1 MATDGII
8 VDAASGVSGAG
19 RPPKPSTTF
28 CTRRRGLH
36 RLRAARPPPHPG
48 DGAGARRVRA
58 VHPAPGPDEPRHP
71 RHLLRPPD
79 RHRRPPTALLG
90 CLRDAYADEPFVV
103 VTDGSPSTKAT
114 LGSNCAHVTARFDER
129 TGWVVA
135 IAAIDNLTK
144 GASGAAVQC
153 ANLLL
158 DLPET
163 TGLPLVGACY
173 P

>member
-1 MATDGII
+1 MTAEPAMNR
-8 VDAASGVSGAG
+8 DAHLDL
-19 RPPKPSTTF
+19 TY
-28 CTRRRGLH
+28 
-36 RLRAARPPPHPG
+36 RAANGLTVH
-48 DGAGARRVRA
+48 VRA
-58 VHPAPGPDEPRHP
+58 TRERSGWRVAMTMSDDASTPVGSF
-71 RHLLRPPD
+71 LLP
-79 RHRRPPTALLG
+79 
-90 CLRDAYADEPFVV
+90 
-103 VTDGSPSTKAT
+103 TKAT
-114 LGSNCAHVTARFDER
+114 LGSNCAHVTVRRDPR

-163 TGLPLVGACY
+163 AGLPTVGVY